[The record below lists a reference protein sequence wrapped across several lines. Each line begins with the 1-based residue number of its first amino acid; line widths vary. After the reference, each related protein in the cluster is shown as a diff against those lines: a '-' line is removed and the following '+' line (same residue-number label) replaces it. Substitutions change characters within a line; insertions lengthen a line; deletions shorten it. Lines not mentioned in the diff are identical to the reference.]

1 MLKDSGLKRDTVAAI
16 TTLAGPTIIVPVL
29 MLIFYQLKQ
38 KTSSA
43 DSRMNALNNTALAVK
58 PRRYPDHEIGE
69 LHIDDYV
76 KFWAMQSLV
85 TSVIMFIIFWGIGIF
100 AFSLFLAKI
109 IAGINGLF
117 MLTGFVLWLVF
128 VYKSWM
134 GERWVAP
141 IVGPI
146 AEKLLKKLK

>member
-1 MLKDSGLKRDTVAAI
+1 MLNDSGLKRDTVAAI

-29 MLIFYQLKQ
+29 MLVFYK
-38 KTSSA
+38 
-43 DSRMNALNNTALAVK
+43 
-58 PRRYPDHEIGE
+58 
-69 LHIDDYV
+69 DDFV

-85 TSVIMFIIFWGIGIF
+85 SSVFMFIIFWGIGIF
-100 AFSLFLAKI
+100 AFALFLAKI

-117 MLTGFVLWLVF
+117 MLAGFILWLVF

-141 IVGPI
+141 IIGPI
-146 AEKLLKKLK
+146 AERLLRKLK